1 MHPSGTCGIGGGRRR
16 RGLGAPAPRDE
27 AVHGAGAVPHRSRRE
42 GGPVRVRA
50 RRPAVR
56 DREAGGPATTALSRA
71 HQEVP
76 IRPAG
81 GVEAS
86 GKKKPR
92 RREGGAKRRGRGEEV
107 VLGRRRGGRG
117 RTTAERGSEGGSC
130 STQFLD
136 FFPSPFTFRQRDRET
151 RKIYTLPRRI
161 SPRLRRRVRHARCRR
176 WRVGPRARCAGACR
190 LMGQRGQRP
199 AGWLLPIIYICR
211 PV

>member
-1 MHPSGTCGIGGGRRR
+1 MNRWMGWSGLHPSGTCGIGGGRRR

-27 AVHGAGAVPHRSRRE
+27 AVHGAGAVPHR
-42 GGPVRVRA
+42 GGRVRT

-56 DREAGGPATTALSRA
+56 DGEAGDPAATALSRA

-136 FFPSPFTFRQRDRET
+136 FFPSPFTFRQTDERRET
-151 RKIYTLPRRI
+151 REIYTVLCPAEF
-161 SPRLRRRVRHARCRR
+161 LR
-176 WRVGPRARCAGACR
+176 ACDDE
-190 LMGQRGQRP
+190 
-199 AGWLLPIIYICR
+199 
-211 PV
+211 